1 MEQEKRA
8 TKKRLILFVVLSLT
22 LGWVAFLLIPL
33 LGLTYGQN
41 LSVVILAGAMFT
53 PTISN
58 LLTRLITKEGFKNMY
73 LRPHFKGHIKGYLLV
88 FFGPTVLL
96 FLSGAFYFLIFPGT
110 FDPEL
115 AVLKN
120 MLAANG
126 PGGISASD
134 LLLITALQVILIGP
148 VVNIIPTLGEE
159 LGWRG
164 YLLPKL
170 REFFSDRA
178 ALVITGV
185 VWGVWHA
192 PIIAMGHNYGTEYI
206 GYPWLGILAMI
217 IFCVAMGI
225 VEGYATIKLQSA
237 IPAAMIHSTVNAGAA
252 LPIYLAGS
260 GYNPIL
266 GPSMAGLVGGIPL
279 ILVAIVLFIKV
290 GKKKT
295 ERLL

>member
-8 TKKRLILFVVLSLT
+8 TKKRLILFVVLVMA
-22 LGWVAFLLIPL
+22 LGWTAFLLIPL

-41 LSVVILAGAMFT
+41 LSIVILAGAMFT

-73 LRPHFKGHIKGYLLV
+73 LRPHFKGHIKAYLLV

-115 AVLKN
+115 TVLNN
-120 MLAANG
+120 MLASG
-126 PGGISASD
+126 PREISVSN
-134 LLLITALQVILIGP
+134 LLLITVLQVILIGP
-148 VVNIIPTLGEE
+148 VVNLIPTLGEE

-185 VWGVWHA
+185 IWGIWHA
-192 PIIAMGHNYGTEYI
+192 PIIALGHNYGTEYI
-206 GYPWLGILAMI
+206 GYPWLGILTMI
-217 IFCVAMGI
+217 VFCVAMGI
-225 VEGYATIKLQSA
+225 VEGYATIKLNSA

-252 LPIYLAGS
+252 LPIYLAAS

-279 ILVAIVLFIKV
+279 ILVALVLFIKV
-290 GKKKT
+290 GRQKT
-295 ERLL
+295 GSIL